1 MVRFIHKFNRWL
13 GLIGASLTSLTLVGL
28 VGLVLVEIIGRSFFN
43 YSTMI
48 ADEYSGYLY
57 LTAVFLGLA
66 YGLNHQSH
74 IRITIITSRLSKEA
88 NRWVDIAIGLAAMTM
103 MAVVIYYTWL
113 LIEDTKSMEMV
124 SEAVS
129 QTPLYLTQIPML
141 IGSILLWVALLNFT
155 LQRVANER
163 IAND

>member
-1 MVRFIHKFNRWL
+1 MLGFIQSFNRWL
-13 GLIGASLTSLTLVGL
+13 GLAGVTLTSLSIVGL

-43 YSTMI
+43 FSTMI

-57 LTAVFLGLA
+57 LSIVFLGLA

-74 IRITIITSRLSKEA
+74 IRITIITSRLGKEA
-88 NRWVDIAIGLAAMTM
+88 NRWIDMAIGVAGMAM
-103 MAVVIYYTWL
+103 MAVVIHYTWL
-113 LIEDTKSMEMV
+113 LIEDTKSMNMV

-141 IGSILLWVALLNFT
+141 IGSVLLWIALLK
-155 LQRVANER
+155 QGG
-163 IAND
+163 

>member
-1 MVRFIHKFNRWL
+1 MIRFLQSFNRWL
-13 GLIGASLTSLTLVGL
+13 SLAGVTLTSLSIVGL
-28 VGLVLVEIIGRSFFN
+28 VGLVLVEIIGRSFFD

-57 LTAVFLGLA
+57 LSIVFLGLA

-74 IRITIITSRLSKEA
+74 IRITIITSRLGKEA
-88 NRWVDIAIGLAAMTM
+88 NRWIDMAIGVAGMGM

-113 LIEDTKSMEMV
+113 LVEDTKSMDMV
-124 SEAVS
+124 SESVS

-141 IGSILLWVALLNFT
+141 VGSVLLWIALLNFT
-155 LQRVANER
+155 LER
-163 IAND
+163 IANDK

>member
-1 MVRFIHKFNRWL
+1 MLGFIQSFNRWL
-13 GLIGASLTSLTLVGL
+13 GLAGVTLTSLSIVGL

-43 YSTMI
+43 FSTMI

-57 LTAVFLGLA
+57 LSIVFLGLA

-74 IRITIITSRLSKEA
+74 IRITIITSRLGKEA
-88 NRWVDIAIGLAAMTM
+88 NRWIDMAIGVAGMAMMT
-103 MAVVIYYTWL
+103 VVIYYTWH
-113 LIEDTKSMEMV
+113 LIEDTKTMDMV

-141 IGSILLWVALLNFT
+141 IGSTLLWIALLNFT
-155 LQRVANER
+155 LERVANRED
-163 IAND
+163 NQ

>member
-1 MVRFIHKFNRWL
+1 MVRFIQSLNRWL
-13 GLIGASLTSLTLVGL
+13 GLGGATLTSLTLVGL
-28 VGLVLVEIIGRSFFN
+28 VGLVLTEIIGRSFFN

-74 IRITIITSRLSKEA
+74 IRITIITSRLGKAA
-88 NRWVDIAIGLAAMTM
+88 NRWIDMAIGVAGMAM

-113 LIEDTKSMEMV
+113 LIEDTKSMDMV

-141 IGSILLWVALLNFT
+141 VGSILLWLALLNFT
-155 LQRVANER
+155 LEKAVDTKDDQ
-163 IAND
+163 

>member
-1 MVRFIHKFNRWL
+1 
-13 GLIGASLTSLTLVGL
+13 
-28 VGLVLVEIIGRSFFN
+28 
-43 YSTMI
+43 MI

>member
-1 MVRFIHKFNRWL
+1 MLGFIQSFNRWL
-13 GLIGASLTSLTLVGL
+13 GLAGVTLTSLSIVGL

-43 YSTMI
+43 FSTMI

-57 LTAVFLGLA
+57 LSIVFLGLA

-74 IRITIITSRLSKEA
+74 IRITIITSRLGKEA
-88 NRWVDIAIGLAAMTM
+88 NRWIDMAIGVAGMAMMT
-103 MAVVIYYTWL
+103 VVIYYTWH
-113 LIEDTKSMEMV
+113 LIEDTKSMDMV

-141 IGSILLWVALLNFT
+141 IGSVLLWIALLNFT
-155 LQRVANER
+155 LERVANRED
-163 IAND
+163 NQ

>member
-1 MVRFIHKFNRWL
+1 MLGFIQSFNRWL
-13 GLIGASLTSLTLVGL
+13 GLAGVTLTSLSIVGL

-43 YSTMI
+43 FSTMI

-57 LTAVFLGLA
+57 LSIVFLGLA

-74 IRITIITSRLSKEA
+74 IRITIITSRLGKEA
-88 NRWVDIAIGLAAMTM
+88 NRWIDMAIGVAGMAMMT
-103 MAVVIYYTWL
+103 VVIYYTWH
-113 LIEDTKSMEMV
+113 LIEDTKSMDMV

-141 IGSILLWVALLNFT
+141 IGSTLLWIALLNFT
-155 LQRVANER
+155 LERVANRED
-163 IAND
+163 NQ

>member
-1 MVRFIHKFNRWL
+1 MIRFLQSFNRWL
-13 GLIGASLTSLTLVGL
+13 SLAGVTLTSLSIVGL
-28 VGLVLVEIIGRSFFN
+28 VGLVLVEIIGRSFFD

-57 LTAVFLGLA
+57 LSIVFLGLA

-74 IRITIITSRLSKEA
+74 IRITIITSRLGKEA
-88 NRWVDIAIGLAAMTM
+88 NRWIDTAIGVAGMGM

-113 LIEDTKSMEMV
+113 LVEDTKSMDMV
-124 SEAVS
+124 SESVS

-141 IGSILLWVALLNFT
+141 VGSALLWIALLNFT
-155 LQRVANER
+155 LER
-163 IAND
+163 IANDK

>member
-1 MVRFIHKFNRWL
+1 MLGFIQSFNRWL
-13 GLIGASLTSLTLVGL
+13 GFAGVTLTSLSIVGL

-43 YSTMI
+43 FSTMI

-57 LTAVFLGLA
+57 LSAVFLGLA

-74 IRITIITSRLSKEA
+74 IRITIITSRLGKEA
-88 NRWVDIAIGLAAMTM
+88 NRWIDMAIGVAGMAM
-103 MAVVIYYTWL
+103 MAVVIYYTWR
-113 LIEDTKSMEMV
+113 LIEDTKSMDMV

-141 IGSILLWVALLNFT
+141 IGSILLWIALLNFT
-155 LQRVANER
+155 LQRVTNER